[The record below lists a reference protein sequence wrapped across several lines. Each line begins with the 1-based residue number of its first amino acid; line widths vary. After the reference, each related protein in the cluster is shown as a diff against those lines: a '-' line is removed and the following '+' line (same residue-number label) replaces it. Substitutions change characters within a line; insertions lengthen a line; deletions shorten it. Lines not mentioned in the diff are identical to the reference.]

1 MKKNSLLKKLDS
13 HQVPNFYVA
22 GKIEEAYEQSGAR
35 LLYIARTLNLT
46 IGEWMCSLTC
56 WGRALLWNHR
66 QVSLCVDMLSPK
78 NKPYMIL
85 SSSSNLDCD
94 IRNNEALDAETL
106 QLQLLLLVIRG
117 RFRRGRRHHPREAKC
132 FTARLKL
139 HLSHLSLRVPRRL
152 GFGQFINDKGVDIG
166 HIRDCNSLGLGG
178 LGFLHDLLGQDDNTF
193 VLVWW
198 TEVQVTL
205 SR

>member
-1 MKKNSLLKKLDS
+1 MLCALQWSSDHDSSRAYISPYSNRLQSLFFFKWAEATPIDPTLHCIYVVRDRKK
-13 HQVPNFYVA
+13 
-22 GKIEEAYEQSGAR
+22 
-35 LLYIARTLNLT
+35 
-46 IGEWMCSLTC
+46 
-56 WGRALLWNHR
+56 
-66 QVSLCVDMLSPK
+66 
-78 NKPYMIL
+78 
-85 SSSSNLDCD
+85 
-94 IRNNEALDAETL
+94 ALDAETL

-198 TEVQVTL
+198 RK